1 MKKFLRSSRSLESMR
16 MAMETLRS
24 NKMRSGLTIL
34 GIVIGVTTVIALSS
48 FINGLNQNVEN
59 LVASFGTNVYWVFR
73 FPVINVRPTAEM
85 LARKQLTMGD
95 AIALSKLPHV
105 IAVSPQLRY
114 QNFDLG
120 LGNVAVKYKGRSVQH
135 TILEGN
141 TVAEPEVDTVNI
153 PVGRFFSQYEQDMH
167 SDVVVLGHDTA
178 DELFR
183 GDDPLG
189 KEVEI
194 GGDMFRVIGV
204 MEKRKTAFGGGKNP
218 EDNAAYF
225 PIGTFHKIHPEIL
238 DYWISVKYDND
249 ANKQLVYDEIQQT
262 LRIQRKVRFNQ
273 PDNFAIFAPDAITRI
288 WNQLTGGIFI
298 FMIGVASVGLMVGGV
313 GVMNIMLVSVTERT
327 REIGVRKAIGATR
340 RTILLQFTIEA
351 ITLCAV
357 GGFIGVLVG
366 GALTLAVRLIFPSI
380 PAFVSSFWALTGFSV
395 SCAIG
400 LVFGI
405 YPAWKAANLDPID
418 ALRYE

>member
-1 MKKFLRSSRSLESMR
+1 MRSSRSGESIR
-16 MAMETLRS
+16 MAMDTLRT
-24 NKMRSGLTIL
+24 NKLRSGLTIL

-48 FINGLNQNVEN
+48 FINGLNQNIEDW
-59 LVASFGTNVYWVFR
+59 VAAFGTNVYLVFR
-73 FPVINVRPTAEM
+73 YPVINVRPTAEM
-85 LARKQLTMGD
+85 LARKQLTMD
-95 AIALSKLPHV
+95 DVEALAKLPHIV
-105 IAVSPQLRY
+105 AVSPQLRY

-120 LGNVAVKYKGRSVQH
+120 FGNVAVKYKGRQVQH
-135 TILEGN
+135 TILEGS
-141 TVAEPEVDTVNI
+141 TTAEPEVDTVNI
-153 PVGRFFSQYEQDMH
+153 PEGRFFSQYEQDQH

-183 GDDPLG
+183 GEDPLG

-194 GGDMFRVIGV
+194 GGDLFRVIGV

-238 DYWISVKYDND
+238 DYWISVKYDD
-249 ANKQLVYDEIQQT
+249 PANKAAVYDEIEQT

-273 PDNFAIFAPDAITRI
+273 EDNFSIFAPDAITRI

-327 REIGVRKAIGATR
+327 REIGVRKAIGATKR
-340 RTILLQFTIEA
+340 NILIQFTIEA

-357 GGFIGVLVG
+357 GGLIGVIIG
-366 GALTLAVRLIFPSI
+366 GALTLAVRLIFPTI
-380 PAFVSSFWALTGFSV
+380 PAFVSTFWAITGFTV

-400 LVFGI
+400 MIFGI

>member
-1 MKKFLRSSRSLESMR
+1 
-16 MAMETLRS
+16 MALETLRA

-34 GIVIGVTTVIALSS
+34 GIVIGVATVITLSS
-48 FINGLNQNVEN
+48 FINGLNQNIGN
-59 LVASFGTNVYWVFR
+59 LVASFGTDVYWVFR

-85 LARKQLTMGD
+85 LARKQLTMED
-95 AIALSKLPHV
+95 SEALSKLPHV
-105 IAVSPQLRY
+105 VAVSPQLRF
-114 QNFDLG
+114 QDFSLG
-120 LGNVAVKYKGRSVQH
+120 VGNVAVKYKGRKVQH
-135 TILEGN
+135 TILEGD
-141 TVAEPEVDTVNI
+141 TVVEPEIDMVNI
-153 PVGRFFSQYEQDMH
+153 PVGRFFSQYEQDQH
-167 SDVVVLGHDTA
+167 SDVVILGHDSA
-178 DELFR
+178 EQLFR
-183 GDDPLG
+183 GEDPLG

-194 GGDMFRVIGV
+194 NGDDFRVIGV
-204 MEKRKTAFGGGKNP
+204 MDKRKTAFGGGKNP

-225 PIGTFHKIHPEIL
+225 PIGTFQKIHPEIK
-238 DYWISVKYDND
+238 DYWISVKYDD
-249 ANKQLVYDEIQQT
+249 PKNKTAVYDEIEQT
-262 LRIQRKVRFNQ
+262 LRIQRKQRFNQ
-273 PDNFAIFAPDAITRI
+273 PDNFAVFSPDAITRL

-340 RTILLQFTIEA
+340 RNILLQFTIEA

-357 GGFIGVLVG
+357 GGVIGVLVG
-366 GALTLAVRLIFPSI
+366 SLITLIVRVAVPNI
-380 PAFVSSFWALTGFSV
+380 PAFVSTFWAIMGFSV

-400 LVFGI
+400 LIFGI